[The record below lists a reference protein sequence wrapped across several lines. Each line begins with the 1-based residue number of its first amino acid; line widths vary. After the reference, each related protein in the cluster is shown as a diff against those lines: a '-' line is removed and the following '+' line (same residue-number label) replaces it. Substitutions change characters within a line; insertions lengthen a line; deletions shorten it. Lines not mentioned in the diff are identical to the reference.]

1 MLQPSRTEGNED
13 ILESPTFDL
22 DFYGLLAIKKVIVG
36 SMVCDPDLGTKDLD
50 CFFFFS
56 DSDFVRLLVWCVH
69 VCLVSETLASIS
81 FII

>member
-50 CFFFFS
+50 WFFFFFLTQILS
-56 DSDFVRLLVWCVH
+56 DYWSGVCMCV
-69 VCLVSETLASIS
+69 
-81 FII
+81 